1 MPCIDDPCADLPE
14 SAVPKD
20 EHHLELTPTLILRA
34 YAAGVFPMADG
45 AETDGVFWVDP
56 RQRGVFPLH
65 AFHVPR
71 KLARRIRAGGFEVRL
86 DAAFETVIDACADRD
101 ETWINGDI
109 RSLYVALHRMGH
121 AHSVEVWMDGA
132 LAGGLYGVRMGG
144 AFFGES
150 MFHRRTD
157 ASKIALVYLVARL
170 KAGGFRLLDSQFT
183 TDHLA
188 RFGAVS
194 VPRTQ
199 YHAMLDAA
207 LAASADFHALPADA
221 GPELALRWATR
232 GEPTR

>member
-1 MPCIDDPCADLPE
+1 M
-14 SAVPKD
+14 PKD
-20 EHHLELTPTLILRA
+20 EQSLELSPTLILRA

-56 RQRGVFPLH
+56 RQRGVFPLD

-71 KLARRIRAGGFEVRL
+71 RLARRIRAGGFEVTVDQDF
-86 DAAFETVIDACADRD
+86 DAVIDACADRD

-109 RSLYVALHRMGH
+109 RRLYLALHRMGY
-121 AHSVEVWMDGA
+121 AHSVEVRMDGA
-132 LAGGLYGVRMGG
+132 LAGGLYGVRMGA

-170 KAGGFRLLDSQFT
+170 RAGGFRLLDSQFT

-188 RFGAVS
+188 RFGATS
-194 VPRTQ
+194 VPRER
-199 YHAMLDAA
+199 YHRMLD
-207 LAASADFHALPADA
+207 
-221 GPELALRWATR
+221 LALREAGDFDALPQGAAPEEVLQASTQ
-232 GEPTR
+232 TS